1 MAEGTVSGIRDYRQ
15 LSERIATAG
24 QPTQEELAAIAR
36 AGYEVVINL
45 DVSARAQRPT
55 SYALE
60 DEGGLV
66 RSLGLEYVHIPVV
79 WEQPTK
85 ADLARFF
92 EIMQARQDK
101 TLFVHC
107 AANRRVSVFMALY
120 RILRLGW
127 AVHEAYGWTFLDTMP
142 PVWRT
147 FFEDMLKE
155 DWG

>member
-1 MAEGTVSGIRDYRQ
+1 MDDSTVSGIRDYRK
-15 LSERIATAG
+15 LSERIATSG
-24 QPTQEELAAIAR
+24 QPTQEELAAVAR

-45 DVSARAQRPT
+45 DVSDS

-85 ADLARFF
+85 ADLECFF
-92 EIMQARQDK
+92 EIMEARQDK
-101 TLFVHC
+101 TLYVHC

-127 AVHEAYGWTFLDTMP
+127 AVDEAYRWTYLDTMP
-142 PVWRT
+142 QVWRT
-147 FFEDMLKE
+147 FFDDMLKE
-155 DWG
+155 NWG

>member
-1 MAEGTVSGIRDYRQ
+1 MDEGIVSGIRDYRK
-15 LSERIATAG
+15 LSERIATSG
-24 QPTQEELAAIAR
+24 QPTREELSAIAR

-45 DVSARAQRPT
+45 DVGDS

-85 ADLARFF
+85 ADLGRFF
-92 EIMQARQDK
+92 EIMEARQDK
-101 TLFVHC
+101 MLFVHC

-127 AVHEAYGWTFLDTMP
+127 AVDEAYGWTFLETMP
-142 PVWRT
+142 QVWRT
-147 FFEDMLKE
+147 FFDDMLKE

>member
-36 AGYEVVINL
+36 TGYEVVINL
-45 DVSARAQRPT
+45 DVSDS

-60 DEGGLV
+60 GEGSLV
-66 RSLGLEYVHIPVV
+66 RSLGMDYVHIPVV
-79 WEQPTK
+79 WEQPTR
-85 ADLARFF
+85 ADLERFL
-92 EIMQARQDK
+92 EIMEARQDER
-101 TLFVHC
+101 LFVHC

-127 AVHEAYGWTFLDTMP
+127 AVDEAYGWTFLETMP
-142 PVWRT
+142 QVWRT
-147 FFEDMLKE
+147 FFDDMLKE

>member
-1 MAEGTVSGIRDYRQ
+1 MDDSIVSGIRDYRK

-24 QPTQEELAAIAR
+24 QPTQEELAAVAR

-45 DVSARAQRPT
+45 DVSDS

-60 DEGGLV
+60 DEGRLV

-85 ADLARFF
+85 ADLERFF
-92 EIMQARQDK
+92 EIMEARQDK

-120 RILRLGW
+120 RI
-127 AVHEAYGWTFLDTMP
+127 MP
-142 PVWRT
+142 QVWRT
-147 FFEDMLKE
+147 FFDDVLEEDRR
-155 DWG
+155 